1 MWHYLNCRHTSI
13 QYDYKCNK
21 CYKTQ
26 MSYVVISPLDNFVGY
41 PNHELN
47 ESFKKSWSLFFV
59 VGTSTMNEP
68 QGLEI
73 WKTIE
78 L

>member
-1 MWHYLNCRHTSI
+1 
-13 QYDYKCNK
+13 
-21 CYKTQ
+21 

-73 WKTIE
+73 
-78 L
+78 